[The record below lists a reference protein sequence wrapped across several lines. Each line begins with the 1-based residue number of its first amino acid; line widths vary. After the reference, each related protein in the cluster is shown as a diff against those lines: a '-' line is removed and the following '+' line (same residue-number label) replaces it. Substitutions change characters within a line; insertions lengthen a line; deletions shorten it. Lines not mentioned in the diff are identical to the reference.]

1 MSSYF
6 LDEYLNVDDRF
17 VTASIR
23 WEKHEGIVVRFMGHD
38 GSFERSYS
46 ALSGARRAAR
56 RFTGPRYARFYTVK
70 K

>member
-38 GSFERSYS
+38 GSFERFVFRSFRRKAGREAVYRSPVRPILYS
-46 ALSGARRAAR
+46 
-56 RFTGPRYARFYTVK
+56 
-70 K
+70 